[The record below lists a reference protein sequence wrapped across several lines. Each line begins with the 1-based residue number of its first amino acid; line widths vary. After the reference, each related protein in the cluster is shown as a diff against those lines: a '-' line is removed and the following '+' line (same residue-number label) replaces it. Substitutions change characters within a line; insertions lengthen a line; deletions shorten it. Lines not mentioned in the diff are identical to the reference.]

1 MPMENYGSVYKNIPE
16 DGAVDNLNLARDDE
30 SVDDYESEKDSF
42 PVRVKLFNF
51 NSDMKIN
58 SYKLYR
64 IKKFTPQTMV
74 RERSTEELTS
84 SFENF
89 QEAKN
94 APVAKVPS
102 TKKYTTVT
110 MFTLSHK

>member
-16 DGAVDNLNLARDDE
+16 DGAIDNLNLARDDE
-30 SVDDYESEKDSF
+30 SLDDYESEKDSF
-42 PVRVKLFNF
+42 PLRVKLFNL
-51 NSDMKIN
+51 NSDGSIN
-58 SYKLYR
+58 SEKLNQ
-64 IKKFTPQTMV
+64 KFTPQTMV

>member
-1 MPMENYGSVYKNIPE
+1 MENYGSVYKNIPE
-16 DGAVDNLNLARDDE
+16 DSAVDNLNLTRDDE

-42 PVRVKLFNF
+42 PLRVKLHFNY
-51 NSDMKIN
+51 DMQIK

-89 QEAKN
+89 QIRN
-94 APVAKVPS
+94 
-102 TKKYTTVT
+102 
-110 MFTLSHK
+110 